1 VRVVHILL
9 VGLLLL
15 SACTRRGSKDASD
28 AGRRTD
34 TLAQY
39 ENGTPQVVTV
49 SRNDSVLERRTYRPT
64 GRLLKIVSGDSV
76 RTYLDLH
83 EPDSAA
89 VLQDYLQGR
98 WRNLSADTS
107 NAQSSAFYV
116 FATDELTFENP
127 SQIPLESLDLAYK
140 DGRTLVTG
148 NGMRV
153 QADITSFDTVRV
165 TGYTLVRMPTDS
177 LP

>member
-1 VRVVHILL
+1 MRAVRLLL
-9 VGLLLL
+9 VGVLLLG
-15 SACTRRGSKDASD
+15 ACTRRSPQETSD
-28 AGRRTD
+28 TGRQTD
-34 TLAQY
+34 TLARY
-39 ENGTPQVVTV
+39 ADGTPQVVTV
-49 SRNDSVLERRTYRPT
+49 ARGDSVLERRTYRPT
-64 GRLLKIVSGDSV
+64 GRLSKVEAADSV
-76 RTYLDLH
+76 QTYLDLH

-89 VLQDYLQGR
+89 VLQDYLRGR

-116 FATDELTFENP
+116 FTPDELTFENP
-127 SQIPLESLDLAYK
+127 SRLPLESLDLTYK

-148 NGMRV
+148 NGMTV

-165 TGYTLVRMPTDS
+165 TGYTLVRIPADS